1 MASFNSNG
9 GVGDVP
15 YGPTTPPSAKVPGG
29 IVPKQFTPTTP
40 ADRAKNPNRVASV
53 IGKVGDYLGNVGRS
67 VRDLPTAV
75 GTAIETISPQT
86 SPLVG
91 GPKSIE
97 YGLLPAK
104 NLVTQVAQTVGA
116 VAGRKDTDRSDQYSK
131 GKTLTSPMSYGNR
144 AAPFINP
151 LLDKKPRSSKGI
163 PRQGNPR
170 GGSTVSEVK

>member
-40 ADRAKNPNRVASV
+40 TDRGKNPNRVASV

-86 SPLVG
+86 HSVCC
-91 GPKSIE
+91 S
-97 YGLLPAK
+97 K
-104 NLVTQVAQTVGA
+104 NSTIATR
-116 VAGRKDTDRSDQYSK
+116 AGC
-131 GKTLTSPMSYGNR
+131 PNAFAMF
-144 AAPFINP
+144 A
-151 LLDKKPRSSKGI
+151 
-163 PRQGNPR
+163 
-170 GGSTVSEVK
+170 SEF

>member
-40 ADRAKNPNRVASV
+40 TDRGKNPNRVASV

-86 SPLVG
+86 APLVG
-91 GPKSIE
+91 GPKSIK

-116 VAGRKDTDRSDQYSK
+116 VAGRKDTDRSDQYSEGSTSMTYGK
-131 GKTLTSPMSYGNR
+131 GPMRGGKSGAR
-144 AAPFINP
+144 AYKA
-151 LLDKKPRSSKGI
+151 R
-163 PRQGNPR
+163 PRQG
-170 GGSTVSEVK
+170 GSTSSEVK